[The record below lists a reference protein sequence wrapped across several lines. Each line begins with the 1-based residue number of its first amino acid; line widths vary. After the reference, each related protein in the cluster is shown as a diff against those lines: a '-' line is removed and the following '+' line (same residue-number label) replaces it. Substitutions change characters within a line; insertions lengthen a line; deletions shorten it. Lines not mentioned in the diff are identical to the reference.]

1 MKKLSRLKKLTTVFV
16 VAASVVVINAIIF
29 YSNTFQLIYHQHS
42 VNQALQVISQ
52 LERTLW
58 EFNNTQISFQT
69 YLVTNNQN
77 YLSDYTVGVE
87 QTNTSLK
94 QLDTIFS
101 YANDNKYINL
111 LQDKITNSLNLFESQ
126 INGNKNQ
133 ELLSTEV
140 LTRDIQQLFEKI
152 KANESK
158 KLQTVIKAS
167 QISFVHTITTFS
179 IATFGSVGLVVLFYL
194 LLRSALMHLQVTE
207 RKLASCEN
215 RLQALMDASEC
226 VELIAPDATLLE
238 INANGIKM
246 MKALSANELLGK
258 RVDTRVE
265 RGYYRAFAALH
276 ESVCRGNAGTL
287 EFEINVQGT
296 RRWVK
301 THAVPLSCE
310 DGSFLNLS
318 VTRDITEEKQI
329 FSTLLRF
336 QRLDTIGS
344 NAGGIAHDLNNVLSP
359 ILLSAQLL
367 RMKLPNNEYNSL
379 LTTLENNVKR
389 GANLI
394 KQILL
399 FARGV
404 DQQTLIDLKAVFS
417 DVELFITQTFPKSI
431 TCQISV
437 SPYLGCVMGNTT
449 QIHQVLM
456 NLVVNA
462 RDAMPQGGKLTL
474 HLNGADTETNF
485 VIITVTDTGIGIPAS
500 NLEHIFEPF
509 FTTKEV
515 GKGTGLGLSTTKSII
530 KNHGGFIDVHS
541 KVGEGTCFKVYLP
554 VTKTTSTHIL
564 PTQLTSSCGTGIL
577 PVQ

>member
-1 MKKLSRLKKLTTVFV
+1 MKKLSRLKNLTTVFG
-16 VAASVVVINAIIF
+16 VALAVVVINAVIA
-29 YSNTFQLIYHQHS
+29 YSNTFILFYHQHS
-42 VNQALQVISQ
+42 VNQALQVTSQ
-52 LERTLW
+52 LERTLL
-58 EFNNTQISFQT
+58 EFNNTQISLPT

-77 YLSDYTVGVE
+77 NLSNYTVGVE

-94 QLDTIFS
+94 QL
-101 YANDNKYINL
+101 
-111 LQDKITNSLNLFESQ
+111 E
-126 INGNKNQ
+126 
-133 ELLSTEV
+133 
-140 LTRDIQQLFEKI
+140 
-152 KANESK
+152 
-158 KLQTVIKAS
+158 TVIKAS
-167 QISFVHTITTFS
+167 QISFVHAITTFS
-179 IATFGSVGLVVLFYL
+179 IAIFGNVGLLVLFYL
-194 LLRSALMHLQVTE
+194 VLRGALINLRVTE
-207 RKLASCEN
+207 RKLACCEN

-226 VELIAPDATLLE
+226 VELIAPDTTLLE

-265 RGYYRAFAALH
+265 LEYYRAFAALH
-276 ESVCRGNAGTL
+276 ENVCRGNAGTL
-287 EFEINVQGT
+287 EFEVNVQGT

-301 THAVPLSCE
+301 TQAVPLSCE

-318 VTRDITEEKQI
+318 VTRDITEEKQL

-344 NAGGIAHDLNNVLSP
+344 LVGGIAHDLNNVLSP

-379 LTTLENNVKR
+379 LTMLENNVKR
-389 GANLI
+389 GANLT

-404 DQQTLIDLKAVFS
+404 DKQTLIDLKAVFT

-437 SPYLGCVMGNTT
+437 SSSSGYVMGNTT

-474 HLNGADTETNF
+474 HLNGADTESNF
-485 VIITVTDTGIGIPAS
+485 VVITVTDTGVGIPAS

-554 VTKTTSTHIL
+554 VIKTTSTHIL
-564 PTQLTSSCGTGIL
+564 PTQLTSSCGKGIL